1 MLHAITWWGSARNK
15 DECPQRKK
23 KKKKKK
29 AHHRD
34 EHQSYSTLLYCQ
46 FPLPAYSTWLL
57 GHLRR
62 QQKRYKYI
70 KKNGKQE
77 EEEEEE
83 RTFLLFI
90 MNLIYKPIAILAQS
104 LFHSRLVYFRF
115 SYKIK
120 KKYKRSSR
128 TVRRR
133 RRSCL
138 LSCRLAFCIFLP
150 PAFIFAIFPW
160 FDNHLCCALER
171 ARRAGREYNLR
182 TEELKRAH
190 QQTSSS
196 DSFSL
201 LATTMAT
208 TTSMHK

>member
-1 MLHAITWWGSARNK
+1 MAN
-15 DECPQRKK
+15 KK
-23 KKKKKK
+23 KKKKK
-29 AHHRD
+29 
-34 EHQSYSTLLYCQ
+34 
-46 FPLPAYSTWLL
+46 
-57 GHLRR
+57 
-62 QQKRYKYI
+62 
-70 KKNGKQE
+70 
-77 EEEEEE
+77 E
-83 RTFLLFI
+83 RTFHLFI

-120 KKYKRSSR
+120 NIPKRSSR
-128 TVRRR
+128 TVRRRRR

-160 FDNHLCCALER
+160 FDNHLCCALDR

-196 DSFSL
+196 SFSL
-201 LATTMAT
+201 LATTAAAT

>member
-1 MLHAITWWGSARNK
+1 
-15 DECPQRKK
+15 
-23 KKKKKK
+23 
-29 AHHRD
+29 
-34 EHQSYSTLLYCQ
+34 
-46 FPLPAYSTWLL
+46 
-57 GHLRR
+57 
-62 QQKRYKYI
+62 
-70 KKNGKQE
+70 
-77 EEEEEE
+77 
-83 RTFLLFI
+83 

-128 TVRRR
+128 TVRSR

-196 DSFSL
+196 SFSL
-201 LATTMAT
+201 LATTIGRWRRRHQCISKVSSCKDGSTVQYSTAAPT
-208 TTSMHK
+208 TTISLRI